1 MHLRKL
7 FAAVAMSVAIAFG
20 AEAQTAPDA
29 GTGAQPAPAKK
40 AAPTKKVAPTKK
52 ALKKPAK
59 KTTTKKKRKKK
70 GTPVDDQTR
79 KALESK
85 TPPAPT
91 VIAVP
96 APEAAVCPEDNSPP
110 VLSHK
115 PVTAATKG
123 KALTITAYAADPC
136 GIFGPVLYL
145 RKKGLPSSDYIPMR
159 MTPSKTG
166 APGEYAVEIPAALV
180 GVDTLEYYIE
190 VWDNAGNGPARAG
203 SAESPLPIKVEE
215 EKKIILKEAEPIPPP
230 NVAIRPKG
238 APPEITHNAV
248 TQATRGQSIEIH
260 ARMVGDTGVQGA
272 TVWFRHAGERDFRA
286 LPMGNIGGDE
296 YTATVPASMTS
307 SDIEYYLEAFDRF
320 GNGPARSGGPT
331 NPYRLGVSS
340 QVVSIVPSSKTEAAK
355 TEAAPDRNTLIGI
368 ALDAGAPGG
377 AGFTLLVRPLWW
389 LRLNG
394 GLAYNYAG
402 FGYRGGLSLAP
413 CWCSVTPTLNVDAGH
428 YVSGDL
434 NKYVTVTDPAAKSLL
449 ADASYTFAT
458 AQIGLEFGSQRWFS
472 FYMRGGLTYVEH
484 TLSGK
489 DLTALAQGKISND
502 PSTTYAVGNG
512 KFSGVLPCF
521 SLGFNIF
528 VY

>member
-7 FAAVAMSVAIAFG
+7 FAIAAISVALAFG
-20 AEAQTAPDA
+20 AEAQSSDA
-29 GTGAQPAPAKK
+29 GTSAQPETAKK
-40 AAPTKKVAPTKK
+40 GVEKPTKS
-52 ALKKPAK
+52 K
-59 KTTTKKKRKKK
+59 KTSRKKISKKKRKKK
-70 GTPVDDQTR
+70 AKKGAPG
-79 KALESK
+79 S
-85 TPPAPT
+85 PPPPT
-91 VIAVP
+91 VIVAP
-96 APEAAVCPEDNSPP
+96 TPEAPAACPDDNSPP

-136 GIFGPVLYL
+136 GVYGPVLYL

-166 APGEYAVEIPAALV
+166 AAGEYAVEIPAALA

-190 VWDNAGNGPARAG
+190 VWDNAGNGPVRAG
-203 SAESPLPIKVEE
+203 SAESPLQIKVEE
-215 EKKIILKEAEPIPPP
+215 EKKIILKQAEPTPPTD
-230 NVAIRPKG
+230 VTIKPKG
-238 APPEITHNAV
+238 SPPAITHTAV
-248 TQATRGQSIEIH
+248 TQATRGQSVEIN
-260 ARMVGDTGVQGA
+260 ARMVGETGVQGA
-272 TVWFRHAGERDFRA
+272 TVWFRHVGERDFKA
-286 LPMGNIGGDE
+286 LPMGNIGGDD
-296 YTATVPASMTS
+296 YTATVPASMTT
-307 SDIEYYLEAFDRF
+307 SDIEYYLEASDRF
-320 GNGPARSGGPT
+320 GNGPARSGGPN
-331 NPYRLGVSS
+331 NPYRLAVNS
-340 QVVSIVPSSKTEAAK
+340 QVVPVASSSKAAEAAA
-355 TEAAPDRNTLIGI
+355 ENNTIIGI
-368 ALDAGAPGG
+368 GLDAGAPGG
-377 AGFTLLVRPLWW
+377 AGFTLLIRPLWW

-413 CWCSVTPTLNVDAGH
+413 CWCSVTPTLNIDAGH

-489 DLTALAQGKISND
+489 DLTALAQGKIND